1 MITSV
6 TNSVVKNLTKLQL
19 KKYRMLTQQM
29 IVESKHLVDAA
40 HAYGSVLAVYATVP
54 FEAYPNAII
63 LSEHVMK
70 KITNTK
76 TPPTIIALCEIPQ
89 NTDIHARVLCL
100 ENIQD
105 PGNVGT
111 ILRSALAF
119 GFKTVILD
127 QCADPYSPK
136 VLRSTQ
142 GTIFKLSLMFMSIE
156 QFSQNHPNYQM
167 IATSKEPVLNQV
179 IPSPP
184 LALMLGNEGSGLSP
198 KSLALS
204 DHQLWIQTAEVDSLN
219 VAIAGAILMH
229 QLSPFSRIDGFEG

>member
-6 TNSVVKNLTKLQL
+6 TNAVVKNLTKLQL
-19 KKYRMLTQQM
+19 KKYRMLNQQM
-29 IVESKHLVDAA
+29 IVESKHLVDEA
-40 HAYGSVLAVYATVP
+40 HAYGSVLAVYATAP
-54 FEAYPNAII
+54 IAAYPNAII

-70 KITNTK
+70 KVTNTK
-76 TPPTIIALCEIPQ
+76 NPPTIIALCEIPQ
-89 NTDIHARVLCL
+89 RTEVHPRVLCL

-127 QCADPYSPK
+127 QSADPYSPK

-142 GTIFKLSLMFMSIE
+142 GAIFKLSLMFMSIE
-156 QFSQNHPNYQM
+156 QFIKTHPNYQM
-167 IATSKEPVLNQV
+167 IATAKEPVLNPT

-198 KSLALS
+198 KSLAMS
-204 DHQLWIQTAEVDSLN
+204 HQQLWIQTAEVDSLN
-219 VAIAGAILMH
+219 VAIAGSILMH
-229 QLSPFSRIDGFEG
+229 QLSPSSGIDGFEG